1 MVDVLNKLTFEER
14 NEESFEDYTAVTD
27 WEVFTQELENVLTSW
42 MIKQDTE
49 VSSVCGRLQFCG
61 NLKFGERIFNLNYYK
76 SCIESEKTK
85 NSTHT
90 ITSESVPRSYV
101 HAITPMPDFSG
112 RFIIP
117 LFWFGLSHAFIL
129 KPDDGEIKG
138 GTRLSLLLSSVE
150 MAVYATRC
158 PVPVLVEH
166 YGPSYFGLAASSC
179 LKSSDYTNYLHNN
192 VNNVS
197 SSLSTSNRIGSL
209 NIDFTSCRIEGEILA
224 NCTHL
229 SGLKE
234 IFLTKLGYP
243 WSVNYPVPKLDIS
256 ARFIYRLPSWSSLRV
271 DYQNTNSLIF
281 SFDLLQRTSMNL
293 SFNLATTWPLV
304 PSHAITE
311 KPSWK
316 SLKPEGAPICQLQ
329 LCASNPFA
337 DKMSVRIQRFFKS
350 CSKYEQPVHQ
360 MTDIS
365 SNNPSSVLSSDSV
378 VQFLLFLFPDADAE
392 GVCNKVLHNEL
403 TLSFGDLSIHE
414 LLIWKRQPIMNSS
427 EKQKFASIF
436 GLPNPISLIH
446 RLAVI
451 IANLLV
457 YKHYEF
463 NDCLLLINSMFNEL
477 YIELQLRYD
486 RLICLPVQILYEEV
500 FNKFNTNNSNE
511 IIEEEEEEAS
521 VDENMPPLHAWNH
534 SSIQLINGLK
544 FKDWPIDCYYNLDCI
559 LHRFNGCILKA
570 RESHQH
576 QTLEVQSDDDDDDD
590 DGDIYFDVSD
600 QTSPS
605 SHDEVKSARAKTN
618 WLDACSRND
627 ALSEAETILDWL
639 KSRCLLDH
647 LHSLLPHIILECMFT
662 FHSLVPHPRLSKWY
676 SSMLKKLDQEIYDL
690 LKIHSSKS
698 ANVDTVSKV
707 TKSFPLSTFCD
718 ILEIIAEFSIQLT
731 CFNELIYNVIL
742 CDYSYM
748 LDSDIFLNFLCKL
761 SNHVILL
768 ENITGQLNSWSPSL
782 GGWISLP
789 NTTTATATTTIAN
802 GNMKETERD
811 MILKFLK
818 MLFDKSIPNELN
830 STGEG
835 NFQFTSIPQTW
846 LPPDR
851 PVDLRRPNYEL
862 YIFYTELPYPNQLTS
877 RLGSHRLYIELY
889 YDKQSSNYKTLLMA
903 GSFSH
908 DTQFF

>member
-76 SCIESEKTK
+76 SCIESEQTK

-256 ARFIYRLPSWSSLRV
+256 ARFIYRLPSWSSLR
-271 DYQNTNSLIF
+271 
-281 SFDLLQRTSMNL
+281 
-293 SFNLATTWPLV
+293 ATTWPLV

-350 CSKYEQPVHQ
+350 CSKCEQPVHQ

-427 EKQKFASIF
+427 ERQKFASTF

-486 RLICLPVQILYEEV
+486 RLICLPVQMLYEEV
-500 FNKFNTNNSNE
+500 FNKFNINNSNE
-511 IIEEEEEEAS
+511 IIEEEEEAS
-521 VDENMPPLHAWNH
+521 VDENKPLLNAWNH
-534 SSIQLINGLK
+534 NSIQLINGLK
-544 FKDWPIDCYYNLDCI
+544 FKDWPIDCYYDLDYI
-559 LHRFNGCILKA
+559 LHRFNECILK
-570 RESHQH
+570 
-576 QTLEVQSDDDDDDD
+576 
-590 DGDIYFDVSD
+590 
-600 QTSPS
+600 
-605 SHDEVKSARAKTN
+605 
-618 WLDACSRND
+618 
-627 ALSEAETILDWL
+627 
-639 KSRCLLDH
+639 
-647 LHSLLPHIILECMFT
+647 
-662 FHSLVPHPRLSKWY
+662 VPHPRLCKWY

-698 ANVDTVSKV
+698 ANMDTVSKV

-718 ILEIIAEFSIQLT
+718 ILEIIAEFSIQFT

-742 CDYSYM
+742 CV
-748 LDSDIFLNFLCKL
+748 LVALGEIL
-761 SNHVILL
+761 VI
-768 ENITGQLNSWSPSL
+768 T
-782 GGWISLP
+782 
-789 NTTTATATTTIAN
+789 TDRTTA
-802 GNMKETERD
+802 
-811 MILKFLK
+811 
-818 MLFDKSIPNELN
+818 
-830 STGEG
+830 
-835 NFQFTSIPQTW
+835 
-846 LPPDR
+846 
-851 PVDLRRPNYEL
+851 
-862 YIFYTELPYPNQLTS
+862 
-877 RLGSHRLYIELY
+877 
-889 YDKQSSNYKTLLMA
+889 
-903 GSFSH
+903 
-908 DTQFF
+908 

>member
-1 MVDVLNKLTFEER
+1 MVSVLSKLTFEER
-14 NEESFEDYTAVTD
+14 NEERFEDYTAVTD
-27 WEVFTQELENVLTSW
+27 WEVFTQELENCLTSW

-49 VSSVCGRLQFCG
+49 VSSVCGRVQFCG
-61 NLKFGERIFNLNYYK
+61 NLKFGERIFNLSYYK
-76 SCIESEKTK
+76 SCIESEQTK

-90 ITSESVPRSYV
+90 ITSESISRNCVRV
-101 HAITPMPDFSG
+101 ITPIPDFSG

-129 KPDDGEIKG
+129 KPDDGVIKG

-192 VNNVS
+192 INTVS
-197 SSLSTSNRIGSL
+197 SPLSTSNRIGSL
-209 NIDFTSCRIEGEILA
+209 NIDFTCCRIESEILA

-256 ARFIYRLPSWSSLRV
+256 ARFIYHLPSWSSLRV
-271 DYQNTNSLIF
+271 EYQNTNSLMF
-281 SFDLLQRTSMNL
+281 SFDLLQRSSLNL

-337 DKMSVRIQRFFKS
+337 DKMSVRIQRLFKC
-350 CSKYEQPVHQ
+350 CSKYEKPIQT
-360 MTDIS
+360 TDIS
-365 SNNPSSVLSSDSV
+365 SDSPSSVLSSDSV
-378 VQFLLFLFPDADAE
+378 IQFLLFLFPDADAE

-403 TLSFGDLSIHE
+403 TSSFGDLSIHE
-414 LLIWKRQPIMNSS
+414 LLIWKRQQIMNSS
-427 EKQKFASIF
+427 ERQKFASNF
-436 GLPNPISLIH
+436 GLPNPTSLIH

-463 NDCLLLINSMFNEL
+463 NDCLLLINSIFNEF

-486 RLICLPVQILYEEV
+486 RLICLPSQILYEEV
-500 FNKFNTNNSNE
+500 FNSNE
-511 IIEEEEEEAS
+511 IIIEEVS
-521 VDENMPPLHAWNH
+521 VDENKPSLNAWNH
-534 SSIQLINGLK
+534 NSIQSINGLK

-559 LHRFNGCILKA
+559 LHRFNECILKA
-570 RESHQH
+570 REGHQH
-576 QTLEVQSDDDDDDD
+576 QTLKVQSDDDDD
-590 DGDIYFDVSD
+590 GDAYFDVYD
-600 QTSPS
+600 ENLPS
-605 SHDEVKSARAKTN
+605 SHDDVKSVHPKTN

-627 ALSEAETILDWL
+627 ALSEAESILDWL
-639 KSRCLLDH
+639 KSRSLIDH
-647 LHSLLPHIILECMFT
+647 LHSLLPHIILECMLT
-662 FHSLVPHPRLSKWY
+662 FHSLIPHCRLSKWY

-690 LKIHSSKS
+690 LKIHSSKP
-698 ANVDTVSKV
+698 ANVDVVSKI

-718 ILEIIAEFSIQLT
+718 ILEIIAEFSIQFT

-742 CDYSYM
+742 CDYTYM
-748 LDSDIFLNFLCKL
+748 LDSDVFLNCLCKL
-761 SNHVILL
+761 SNHVNLL
-768 ENITGQLNSWSPSL
+768 ENITGQLNAWSPSL
-782 GGWISLP
+782 GGWINLS
-789 NTTTATATTTIAN
+789 NTTTTTSTTVTN
-802 GNMKETERD
+802 GNVKETERD
-811 MILKFLK
+811 MILKLLK

-835 NFQFTSIPQTW
+835 IFQFTSIPQTW
-846 LPPDR
+846 LPPNR

-877 RLGSHRLYIELY
+877 RLGSHRLYIELH
-889 YDKQSSNYKTLLMA
+889 YDKQISNYNILLMA

>member
-1 MVDVLNKLTFEER
+1 
-14 NEESFEDYTAVTD
+14 
-27 WEVFTQELENVLTSW
+27 
-42 MIKQDTE
+42 
-49 VSSVCGRLQFCG
+49 
-61 NLKFGERIFNLNYYK
+61 
-76 SCIESEKTK
+76 
-85 NSTHT
+85 
-90 ITSESVPRSYV
+90 
-101 HAITPMPDFSG
+101 
-112 RFIIP
+112 
-117 LFWFGLSHAFIL
+117 
-129 KPDDGEIKG
+129 
-138 GTRLSLLLSSVE
+138 

-192 VNNVS
+192 IDTVS

-209 NIDFTSCRIEGEILA
+209 NIDFTSCRIESEILA

-256 ARFIYRLPSWSSLRV
+256 ARFIYHLPSWSSLRV
-271 DYQNTNSLIF
+271 EYQNTNSLMF
-281 SFDLLQRTSMNL
+281 SFDLLQRSSLNL

-329 LCASNPFA
+329 LCANNPFA
-337 DKMSVRIQRFFKS
+337 DKMSIRIQRLFKC
-350 CSKYEQPVHQ
+350 CSKYEQPIQ
-360 MTDIS
+360 TTDIS
-365 SNNPSSVLSSDSV
+365 SDNPSSVLSSDSV
-378 VQFLLFLFPDADAE
+378 IQFLLFLFPDADAE

-403 TLSFGDLSIHE
+403 TSSFGDLSIHE
-414 LLIWKRQPIMNSS
+414 LLVWKRQQIMNSS
-427 EKQKFASIF
+427 ERQKFASIF
-436 GLPNPISLIH
+436 GLPNPTSLIH

-463 NDCLLLINSMFNEL
+463 NDCLLLINSIFNEF

-486 RLICLPVQILYEEV
+486 RLICLPSEILYEEV
-500 FNKFNTNNSNE
+500 FNNNKI
-511 IIEEEEEEAS
+511 IIEEIS
-521 VDENMPPLHAWNH
+521 INENKPSLNAWNH
-534 SSIQLINGLK
+534 NLIQSINELK

-570 RESHQH
+570 REGHQH
-576 QTLEVQSDDDDDDD
+576 QTLKVQSDDDDD
-590 DGDIYFDVSD
+590 GDAYFDVYD
-600 QTSPS
+600 ETSPS
-605 SHDEVKSARAKTN
+605 SHDEVKLVHPKTN

-627 ALSEAETILDWL
+627 ALSEAESILDWL
-639 KSRCLLDH
+639 KSRSLMDH
-647 LHSLLPHIILECMFT
+647 LHSLLPHIILECMLT
-662 FHSLVPHPRLSKWY
+662 FHSLIPHPRLSKWY

-690 LKIHSSKS
+690 LKIHSSKPT
-698 ANVDTVSKV
+698 NVDIVSKV

-718 ILEIIAEFSIQLT
+718 ILEIIAEFSIQFT

-761 SNHVILL
+761 SNHVNLL

-782 GGWISLP
+782 GGWINLP
-789 NTTTATATTTIAN
+789 NTMTTTSTTVTN
-802 GNMKETERD
+802 KNVKETERD

-818 MLFDKSIPNELN
+818 MLFDKNIPNELN
-830 STGEG
+830 STGERI
-835 NFQFTSIPQTW
+835 FHFTSIPQTW

-877 RLGSHRLYIELY
+877 RLGSHRLYIELH
-889 YDKQSSNYKTLLMA
+889 YDKQISNYNILLMA